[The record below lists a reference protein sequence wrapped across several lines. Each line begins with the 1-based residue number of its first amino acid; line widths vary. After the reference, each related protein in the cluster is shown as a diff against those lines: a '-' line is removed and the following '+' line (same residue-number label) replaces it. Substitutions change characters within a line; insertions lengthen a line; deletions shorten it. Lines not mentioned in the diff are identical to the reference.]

1 MPAIVQKIED
11 MGIDFLFVIGGNGSH
26 AGALAIDKLCREKGL
41 TTSVIGVPKTI
52 DNDVFPIRQSLGAW
66 TAAEQGAKFF
76 ENVVAG
82 ARHAA
87 CAAAPRHACAPP
99 HTPHTPHAPHAP
111 HAPHTPPMPPPSAP
125 AQSLRPTR
133 A

>member
-1 MPAIVQKIED
+1 MC
-11 MGIDFLFVIGGNGSH
+11 VIG
-26 AGALAIDKLCREKGL
+26 L
-41 TTSVIGVPKTI
+41 PKTI

-82 ARHAA
+82 ERHAA
-87 CAAAPRHACAPP
+87 LRRRAAPPVRA
-99 HTPHTPHAPHAP
+99 TPHAS
-111 HAPHTPPMPPPSAP
+111 HTSMPPPSAP
-125 AQSLRPTR
+125 AQSRRPTR